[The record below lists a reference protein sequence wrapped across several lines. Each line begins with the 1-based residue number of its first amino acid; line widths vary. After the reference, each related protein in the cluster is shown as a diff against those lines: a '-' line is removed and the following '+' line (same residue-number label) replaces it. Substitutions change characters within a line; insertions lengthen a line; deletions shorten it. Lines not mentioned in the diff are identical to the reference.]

1 MDRRRTPRR
10 TALRLPTAGDGRDE
24 EVVTVE
30 RVAAGG
36 DGVGR
41 LEDGCTVFVPRTA
54 PGDVA
59 RLSAIRRQKRFARAS
74 LSGLETPGP
83 GRVEPRCPHYNRD
96 RCGGCQLQHL
106 DTETQ
111 RAARRSIVG
120 DALRRVGKIDLP
132 DPVLHPA
139 ESEWRYRARI
149 TLHQGVNGAIG
160 FHRLGQAG
168 LVFQLEDCHIARPE
182 LMSLWTRVR
191 QLRALLPR
199 SLETLTLRID
209 REGMVHVL
217 LRGTDASWPGAL
229 QFAGE
234 LSGAVTWWQPAGG
247 AARVVGGG
255 TAFPATV
262 FEQVNP
268 VMGDR
273 ARARAI
279 EWLGDVKGQ
288 MGWDLYAGIGET
300 SDILASRDA
309 RVESVELDRR
319 AVDLASGR
327 NPDPRITRHAAA
339 AEAVI
344 AGLPRPDFV
353 IANPP
358 RTGMD
363 GAVVDAIATRRP
375 SRLAYISC
383 DPATLA
389 RDLHRLGPGWKVRAM
404 EAFDL
409 FPQTAHV
416 ETVTLVEPA

>member
-160 FHRLGQAG
+160 LF
-168 LVFQLEDCHIARPE
+168 
-182 LMSLWTRVR
+182 
-191 QLRALLPR
+191 
-199 SLETLTLRID
+199 
-209 REGMVHVL
+209 
-217 LRGTDASWPGAL
+217 
-229 QFAGE
+229 
-234 LSGAVTWWQPAGG
+234 
-247 AARVVGGG
+247 
-255 TAFPATV
+255 
-262 FEQVNP
+262 
-268 VMGDR
+268 
-273 ARARAI
+273 
-279 EWLGDVKGQ
+279 
-288 MGWDLYAGIGET
+288 
-300 SDILASRDA
+300 
-309 RVESVELDRR
+309 
-319 AVDLASGR
+319 
-327 NPDPRITRHAAA
+327 
-339 AEAVI
+339 
-344 AGLPRPDFV
+344 
-353 IANPP
+353 
-358 RTGMD
+358 
-363 GAVVDAIATRRP
+363 
-375 SRLAYISC
+375 
-383 DPATLA
+383 
-389 RDLHRLGPGWKVRAM
+389 GP
-404 EAFDL
+404 L
-409 FPQTAHV
+409 
-416 ETVTLVEPA
+416 